1 MFDNVEYSMLLGV
14 RFVWNIYS
22 RFGVVDVLVLVACLQ
37 HGGIGWGFVA
47 GSYWLQAKDI
57 VWRLW

>member
-1 MFDNVEYSMLLGV
+1 MFDNVEYNILLGV

-22 RFGVVDVLVLVACLQ
+22 WFGVVDVLVLVTCLQ

-47 GSYWLQAKDI
+47 GSY
-57 VWRLW
+57 